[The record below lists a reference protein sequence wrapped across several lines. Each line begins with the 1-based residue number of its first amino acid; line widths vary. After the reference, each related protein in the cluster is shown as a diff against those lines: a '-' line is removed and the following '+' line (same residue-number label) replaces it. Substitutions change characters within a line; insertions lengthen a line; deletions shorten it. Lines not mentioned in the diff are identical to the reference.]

1 MKALTYLVA
10 ALTVLGLTSP
20 QAFARK
26 PKGEAHKEQQL
37 DEHEVQGRA
46 LFARGDYQGALDIY
60 VNLFAE
66 KGDPVYL
73 RNIGRCY
80 QKLEQPDKAINS
92 FNEYLR
98 RGHVKP
104 SERSEVE
111 GFIQE
116 MEQLRKRQQA
126 TAATQPPTENAHSA
140 AHGLDSPP
148 AATTPPVAAEPAAP
162 TPATSSEAPGTVLT
176 QQAPTEPAAES
187 GSITGRWWFWT
198 ALAVVVA
205 GGAVG
210 VYAATRTQPGVIPPC
225 TTTGTMFCSS
235 SH

>member
-1 MKALTYLVA
+1 MNVRIHLLATLSLLALS
-10 ALTVLGLTSP
+10 SP
-20 QAFARK
+20 QALART
-26 PKGEAHKEQQL
+26 PKAAAAHKERL
-37 DEHEVQGRA
+37 DQHEVEGRA
-46 LFARGDYQGALDIY
+46 LFARGEYQGALDIY

-66 KGDPVYL
+66 KGDPIYL

-98 RGHVKP
+98 RGHVKA

-116 MEQLRKRQQA
+116 MEQLRKRQQE
-126 TAATQPPTENAHSA
+126 TAATQPPADNAHGA

-148 AATTPPVAAEPAAP
+148 AAMAPPAATEPAAP
-162 TPATSSEAPGTVLT
+162 ATSTEAPGTVLT
-176 QQAPTEPAAES
+176 QQAPAEPATDS
-187 GSITGRWWFWT
+187 GSSITGRWWFWT
-198 ALAVVVA
+198 AVAVVVA

-210 VYAATRTQPGVIPPC
+210 VYAATRTQPGVIPSC
-225 TTTGTMFCSS
+225 TPNATMFCSS